1 MASVPSP
8 PQFPDVPVHVPHAPL
23 RNYYGEDQQRCA
35 WAVGLFDSTA
45 QDYERIVG
53 LMAMGSGSW
62 YRRRALS
69 LAGLQTGMQV
79 IDVGTGTGLV
89 AREAARLVG
98 PQGSVLGVDP
108 SAGMLA
114 NARATS
120 GMRLVQGR
128 AESIPAPDASADFLC
143 MGYAL
148 RHIGDLSVAF
158 REFERV
164 LRPGGR
170 LCLLEI
176 THPEGRWRAAVLKT
190 YMRRLVPWAARVL
203 GRERNTP
210 LLMRYYWDTIAACV
224 APPLIVAALRAA
236 GFVEVTR
243 RVEWGIFSEYC
254 ARRAQ
259 SEVALTQ
266 RQL

>member
-1 MASVPSP
+1 MSSP
-8 PQFPDVPVHVPHAPL
+8 PETSVAPVHVPHTPL
-23 RNYYGEDQQRCA
+23 HGYYAQDQQRCA
-35 WAVGLFDSTA
+35 WVVDLFNRTA
-45 QDYERIVG
+45 LDYERIEG

-69 LAGLQTGMQV
+69 SAGLQAGMQV

-98 PQGSVLGVDP
+98 PRGSVLGVDP
-108 SAGMLA
+108 SAAMLA
-114 NARATS
+114 NARAVA
-120 GMRLVQGR
+120 GLRLAEGR
-128 AESIPAPDASADFLC
+128 AESIPAPDGAADFLC

-148 RHIGDLSVAF
+148 RHIGDLSVAL

-176 THPEGRWRAAVLKT
+176 TRPERRWQRGLLKT
-190 YMRRLVPWAARVL
+190 YMRTLVPWAARAL
-203 GRERNTP
+203 ARERDTP
-210 LLMRYYWDTIAACV
+210 LLMRYYWDTIEACV
-224 APPLIVAALRAA
+224 APSLIIAALDAA

-243 RVEWGIFSEYC
+243 RVELGIFSQYC

-259 SEVALTQ
+259 
-266 RQL
+266 

>member
-1 MASVPSP
+1 MPSP
-8 PQFPDVPVHVPHAPL
+8 AETPAAAPVHVPHAPL
-23 RNYYGEDQQRCA
+23 RSYYGQEQQRSA
-35 WAVGLFDSTA
+35 WVVDLFDRTA
-45 QDYERIVG
+45 LDYERMEG
-53 LMAMGSGSW
+53 LMALGSGSW

-69 LAGLQTGMQV
+69 SAGLQAGMQV

-98 PQGSVLGVDP
+98 PRGSVLGVDP
-108 SAGMLA
+108 SAAMLA
-114 NARATS
+114 NARPTA
-120 GMRLVQGR
+120 GIRLAAGR
-128 AESIPAPDASADFLC
+128 AESIPSPDASADFLC

-176 THPEGRWRAAVLKT
+176 TSPEGRWRRALLKT
-190 YMRRLVPWAARVL
+190 YMRTLVPLAARVL
-203 GRERNTP
+203 ARERDTP
-210 LLMRYYWDTIAACV
+210 LLMRYYWDTIEACV
-224 APPLIVAALRAA
+224 APSLIIAALDAA

-243 RVEWGIFSEYC
+243 RVELGIFSEYC
-254 ARRAQ
+254 ARR
-259 SEVALTQ
+259 
-266 RQL
+266 RQ

>member
-1 MASVPSP
+1 MHNAARMP
-8 PQFPDVPVHVPHAPL
+8 PPTQAPAAPVHVPHAPL
-23 RNYYGEDQQRCA
+23 RGYYGQDQQRCE
-35 WAVGLFDSTA
+35 WVVDLFDRTA
-45 QDYERIVG
+45 LDYERIEG

-69 LAGLQTGMQV
+69 SAGLQSGMQV

-98 PQGSVLGVDP
+98 PQGGVLGVDP
-108 SAGMLA
+108 SAEMLA
-114 NARATS
+114 NARAMP
-120 GMRLVQGR
+120 GVRLAAGR

-148 RHIGDLSVAF
+148 RHISDLSVAF

-176 THPEGRWRAAVLKT
+176 TRPEGRWRRALLKT
-190 YMRRLVPWAARVL
+190 YMRTLVPCAARVL
-203 GRERNTP
+203 GRQRDTP
-210 LLMRYYWDTIAACV
+210 LLMRYYWDTIEACV
-224 APPLIVAALRAA
+224 APSLIVATLNET

-243 RVEWGIFSEYC
+243 RVDLGIFSQYC
-254 ARRAQ
+254 ARRPQ
-259 SEVALTQ
+259 
-266 RQL
+266 

>member
-1 MASVPSP
+1 MGLVRCIMPCMPSP
-8 PQFPDVPVHVPHAPL
+8 AETPAAAAPVHVPHAPL
-23 RNYYGEDQQRCA
+23 RSYYGQDQQRCA
-35 WAVGLFDSTA
+35 WVVDLFDRTA
-45 QDYERIVG
+45 LDYERIEG

-69 LAGLQTGMQV
+69 SAGLEPGMQV

-98 PQGSVLGVDP
+98 PRGSVLGVDP
-108 SAGMLA
+108 SAAMLA
-114 NARATS
+114 NARPTA
-120 GMRLVQGR
+120 GIRLAAGR

-148 RHIGDLSVAF
+148 RHVGDLSDAF

-164 LRPGGR
+164 LRGGGR

-176 THPEGRWRAAVLKT
+176 TRPEGRWRHALLKT
-190 YMRRLVPWAARVL
+190 YMRTVVPLAARVL
-203 GRERNTP
+203 ARERDTP
-210 LLMRYYWDTIAACV
+210 LLMRYYWDTIEACV
-224 APPLIVAALRAA
+224 APSLILAALDAA

-243 RVEWGIFSEYC
+243 RVELGIFSQYC
-254 ARRAQ
+254 ARR
-259 SEVALTQ
+259 
-266 RQL
+266 RH

>member
-1 MASVPSP
+1 MDPAGPIISSMPSP
-8 PQFPDVPVHVPHAPL
+8 RTPDVPVHVPHAPL
-23 RNYYGEDQQRCA
+23 RGYYGEEQQRCA

-45 QDYERIVG
+45 RDYERIVG

-62 YRRRALS
+62 YRRHALES
-69 LAGLQTGMQV
+69 AGLQSGMQV

-98 PQGSVLGVDP
+98 PRGGVLGVDP
-108 SAGMLA
+108 SAAMLA
-114 NARATS
+114 NARAMT
-120 GMRLVQGR
+120 GVRLVLGR

-143 MGYAL
+143 LGYAL
-148 RHIGDLSVAF
+148 RHISDLSVAF
-158 REFERV
+158 REFQRV

-176 THPEGRWRAAVLKT
+176 TRPEGRWRCALLKT
-190 YMRRLVPWAARVL
+190 YMRTLVPLAARAL

-210 LLMRYYWDTIAACV
+210 LLMRYYWDTIEACV
-224 APPLIVAALRAA
+224 SPPLIVAALRAA
-236 GFVEVTR
+236 GFVDVCR
-243 RVEWGIFSEYC
+243 RVELGLFSRYC

-259 SEVALTQ
+259 
-266 RQL
+266 